1 MKSLSQITG
10 LALSA
15 FISAV
20 FASCSTL
27 KTEAKQEYLLTLNL
41 TANDTQE
48 TVLQRYSGAVLSFD
62 SQAGFAILK
71 TDRLP
76 VGNEAA
82 VKHLE
87 PNTTLETTDARIS
100 LNQPNISTQGAS
112 TGIASVGMSGW
123 STWSSGW
130 STWSSGWSTW
140 SSGQTLPFTQA
151 QTSNAYMSSRVPQAH
166 AIAHNFAAGVIVA
179 VLDTGIDVSHPGFAG
194 RLIKPAKRW
203 NFVDNNNDVSEVN
216 NGKGYGHGTAVAGVI
231 LQVAPKATIMPL
243 KVLDSDGKGDL
254 DDVIAAIDY
263 AVKNGA
269 RVINISLGSKEYSE
283 ALKTVI
289 NNAISKNVYIV
300 ASVGN
305 DSKKNKASYPAA
317 MGYSFGTG
325 KLIGVGSINDNDQI
339 SSFSNSGD
347 DVFMYAPGENVQT
360 YAPNGRT
367 ANATGTSFAAP
378 LVTGAM
384 ALAYGE
390 AYDETSSAY
399 LKEIGTTLGSSNDKK
414 RVWWRNYA
422 EVDPDSTCKT
432 PNGSWC
438 FAQGTLDVE
447 KLLLSI
453 PDFKPAKQKSKVDFV
468 RNGGFEL
475 GSFQGWKATGIT
487 TTTAF
492 SGTTSIRMQPIGKLT
507 QKITG
512 LSPNTSYRLT
522 AWVKVD
528 AKSDSVSFLI
538 KDFGRNDVS
547 VSTTTQQHQFF
558 KPINLV
564 FTTGTKNTSAE
575 LVIDRDTWLSL
586 ADAYVDSISITQV
599 F

>member
-10 LALSA
+10 LTLSA
-15 FISAV
+15 LIGAMLV
-20 FASCSTL
+20 SCTTPTTSQ
-27 KTEAKQEYLLTLNL
+27 AKQEYLLTLNL
-41 TANDTQE
+41 TASDTQE
-48 TVLQRYSGAVLSFD
+48 TVLQRYGGTVLSFD

-76 VGNEAA
+76 VGNEA

-87 PNTTLETTDARIS
+87 PNMTLETTDARIS
-100 LNQPNISTQGAS
+100 LNQPNITTQGAS
-112 TGIASVGMSGW
+112 TGTASVGMSGW

-140 SSGQTLPFTQA
+140 SSGQTLPSIQA
-151 QTSNAYMSSRVPQAH
+151 QTSNVYMSSRVPQAH
-166 AIAHNFAAGVIVA
+166 AIAHKFASGVIVA

-194 RLIKPAKRW
+194 RLIEPTKRW
-203 NFVDNNNDVSEVN
+203 NFVDNNNDVNEVN

-243 KVLDSDGKGDL
+243 KVLDSNGKGDL

-263 AVKNGA
+263 AVNNGA

-289 NNAISKNVYIV
+289 NNAISKNVYVV

-305 DSKKNKASYPAA
+305 DAKKNSNYPAA
-317 MGYSFGTG
+317 MSYSFGTG
-325 KLIGVGSINDNDQI
+325 KLIGVGSINDNDKV

-347 DVFMYAPGENVQT
+347 DVYMYAPGENVPT
-360 YAPNGRT
+360 YAPNSRT
-367 ANATGTSFAAP
+367 ANATGTSFATP
-378 LVTGAM
+378 LVAGAM
-384 ALAYGE
+384 ALVYGE
-390 AYDETSSAY
+390 TPISLLQDV
-399 LKEIGTTLGSSNDKK
+399 GTILGSSNDRK

-422 EVDPDSTCKT
+422 EEGPNSTCKS

-453 PDFKPAKQKSKVDFV
+453 PGFTPANQKSNVDFI

-475 GSFQGWKATGIT
+475 GGFQGWKATGIT

-522 AWVKVD
+522 AWAKVD
-528 AKSDSVSFLI
+528 AKSDAVSFRV
-538 KDFGRNDVS
+538 KDFGRSTVS
-547 VSTTTQQHQFF
+547 TSTTTQHQVF
-558 KPINLV
+558 KPVSLV
-564 FTTGTKNTSAE
+564 FTTGAKNTSAE

-586 ADAYVDSISITQV
+586 ADAYVDSVTVTQV